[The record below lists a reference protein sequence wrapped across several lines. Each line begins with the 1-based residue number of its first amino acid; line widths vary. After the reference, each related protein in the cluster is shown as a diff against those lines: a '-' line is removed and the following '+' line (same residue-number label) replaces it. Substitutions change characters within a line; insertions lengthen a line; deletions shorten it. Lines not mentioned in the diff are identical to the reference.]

1 MTESSTQAGTHSCLP
16 SPGTVT
22 RVLHSSRQ
30 HTFTS
35 AGGAASAQLTGQG
48 VLDTGPTWNGEHNLK
63 SPSPQGD
70 SLFTKKV
77 SSQALHQVLLALLE
91 HGGRLVAACS
101 PRQCWPPPKPTKGSG
116 NLARDF
122 FPWNIPT
129 FPSWVWDEAPGE
141 GCAESVSPQHVP
153 AARNTAP
160 PFLNR
165 VTHRLSLLR

>member
-22 RVLHSSRQ
+22 RVLHSSWQ

-48 VLDTGPTWNGEHNLK
+48 VLDIGPTWNGEHNLK

-91 HGGRLVAACS
+91 RGGRLVAACS

-116 NLARDF
+116 NLARESSHGV
-122 FPWNIPT
+122 FP
-129 FPSWVWDEAPGE
+129 PSPAGFGMRPQEKGVQRV
-141 GCAESVSPQHVP
+141 SVPSM
-153 AARNTAP
+153 
-160 PFLNR
+160 
-165 VTHRLSLLR
+165 SLLL